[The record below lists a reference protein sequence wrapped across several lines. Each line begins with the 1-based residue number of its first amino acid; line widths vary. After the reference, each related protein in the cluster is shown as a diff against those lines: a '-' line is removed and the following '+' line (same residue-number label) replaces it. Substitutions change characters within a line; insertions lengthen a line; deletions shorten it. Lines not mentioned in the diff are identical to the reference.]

1 MKTPCRPDK
10 AGQKP
15 DPDHPAT
22 RQDHVNTDQEELRD
36 DPPDILLNNDK
47 ILDALLIRRVI
58 LAVSPKPS
66 WPSCLSFPLTYS
78 PGTLTVTGQRVDC
91 GREAPW
97 KFACRC
103 S

>member
-1 MKTPCRPDK
+1 VKTPCRPDK

-36 DPPDILLNNDK
+36 DPPDILLTNDK
-47 ILDALLIRRVI
+47 MLDALLIRRVI

-66 WPSCLSFPLTYS
+66 WPSCLSFPLT
-78 PGTLTVTGQRVDC
+78 
-91 GREAPW
+91 
-97 KFACRC
+97 
-103 S
+103 